1 METNKVFDAGTLDGA
16 DEITAMGELSYS
28 MIVTPGVVGGMTNIQ
43 IIDDHG
49 VDKIYPRWAF

>member
-28 MIVTPGVVGGMTNIQ
+28 MIVIPGVVGGMTNIQ

-49 VDKIYPRWAF
+49 VDKIYPR